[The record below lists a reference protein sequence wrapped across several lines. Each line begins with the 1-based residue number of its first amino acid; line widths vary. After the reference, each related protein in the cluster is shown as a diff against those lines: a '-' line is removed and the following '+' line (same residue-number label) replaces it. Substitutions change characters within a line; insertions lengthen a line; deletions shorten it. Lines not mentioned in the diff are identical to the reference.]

1 MHKKLTLLILFVLPC
16 WATAQSL
23 SGFQL
28 NSKASHLVYLENEDH
43 LFLKSIE
50 DNSLPI
56 LLDSGLSQSENA
68 ILRSWNQQGD
78 IFIYEKAG
86 DFYTY
91 SINTK
96 KTDKIELPNT
106 FGLFRYYRID
116 QVAATDHSLYFS
128 AKNNETDEHFSLYQ
142 LDIQSK
148 DVQKLLELEG
158 DVANITLSSDS
169 GILAFTSYQYF
180 DDIYHNRLHM
190 MSLNDEFEMF
200 SSNMI
205 DNVFYSH
212 LSFSQD
218 GRISLRNMDGSAYVA
233 AYDIDKEQFDINRLE
248 LSSGQY
254 LLGFEGDNYK
264 VLTLGSSG
272 RTYSILDESFNTVE
286 DVSGGS
292 NLSLIGYVNE
302 SFFIT
307 EESGITPK
315 SLFRYDPKGGD
326 KELIVSFMEENPL
339 SDNRYEVL
347 TYQDLRGKD
356 RQAFL
361 YYPDE
366 HSGEKFPTILMN
378 YGGYRDRY
386 PDMSYFLN
394 QLVFPMLNDGFGIV
408 LLNTRGVNSER
419 LGEGYGQFQ
428 MEDTEAFIEQMNGKI
443 PVDFEKLIPVGHSH
457 GATMVYYYLT
467 HSNQFPGGIAIN
479 GAADWIEQA
488 KLERMTGLPGEMG
501 GVPSEKVELYK
512 QASPLEQIDHVVSPM
527 LLFSGGKDTQ
537 IPYQINS
544 QSFATKAK
552 DLSMKIEHIHF
563 NDQGHLIQGEDNLQ
577 LMSREI
583 REFLTQW
590 RK

>member
-1 MHKKLTLLILFVLPC
+1 MYKKLILLILFVLPC

-28 NSKASHLVYLENEDH
+28 NARASHLVYLENNDR

-50 DNSLPI
+50 ENSLPVLI
-56 LLDSGLSQSENA
+56 DSGLSQSENT
-68 ILRSWNQQGD
+68 ILRTWNRKGD
-78 IFIYEKAG
+78 VFIYEKGG

-91 SINTK
+91 SIQTK
-96 KTDKIELPNT
+96 LTDKIDLPNT
-106 FGLFRYYRID
+106 FGLFKYYRID
-116 QVAATDHSLYFS
+116 QVAATDHSLFFS
-128 AKNNETDEHFSLYQ
+128 AKNNEADEHFSLYQ

-148 DVQKLLELEG
+148 STSKLLELDGE
-158 DVANITLSSDS
+158 VANITLSNDLER
-169 GILAFTSYQYF
+169 LAFTSYQYF
-180 DDIYHNRLHM
+180 DDMYHSKLHLF
-190 MSLNDEFEMF
+190 SLNNEFEMI
-200 SSNMI
+200 SSPMI

-212 LSFSQD
+212 LSFSLD
-218 GRISLRNMDGSAYVA
+218 GRVSLRNMDGSAYVG
-233 AYDIDKEQFDINRLE
+233 AYDIDEKQIDITPIE

-264 VLTLGSSG
+264 VLTMGTSG
-272 RTYSILDESFNTVE
+272 RTYSILDKSFNKIE
-286 DVSGGS
+286 DVSGSS
-292 NLSLIGYVNE
+292 NLSLIGYLNE
-302 SFFIT
+302 SFFMT

-315 SLFRYDPKGGD
+315 SLFRYDPKEED
-326 KELIVSFMEENPL
+326 KELIVSFTDENPL
-339 SDNRYEVL
+339 SDNRYEVITYEDL
-347 TYQDLRGKD
+347 TGKD

-361 YYPDE
+361 YYPDG
-366 HSGEKFPTILMN
+366 HTDEKFPTLLMN
-378 YGGYRDRY
+378 YGGYRDKY

-394 QLVFPMLNDGFGIV
+394 QLVFPMLKEGFGIV

-443 PVDFEKLIPVGHSH
+443 PVDFERLIPVGHSH

-467 HSNQFPGGIAIN
+467 HSNQFSGGIAIN

-501 GVPSEKVELYK
+501 GTPSEKVELYK

-527 LLFSGGKDTQ
+527 LVFSGGKDTQ

-544 QSFATKAK
+544 QLFATKAK
-552 DLSMKIEHIHF
+552 DLSLKLEYIHF
-563 NDQGHLIQGEDNLQ
+563 DDQGHLIEGADNLQ

-590 RK
+590 RN